1 VTTDL
6 RADAVRRIE
15 ACGVVA
21 VIRLQDGSRLR
32 AVVDALAAGGITA
45 LEVTM
50 TVPRAIELI
59 GEIAPALPSGF
70 LIGAGTVVDAETAR
84 AAVHAGARFIVGPV
98 CRPAVIEAAHA
109 AGAAAMP
116 GCFSPTEILA
126 AWDAGADVVKVF
138 PATALGPAYF
148 KDLRGPLPQ
157 VRLMPTGGVSLEN
170 AGEWI
175 KAGAVAIG
183 VGGALVDPKL
193 VAAGNYDGITER
205 AKRFIERVR
214 TARESSA

>member
-1 VTTDL
+1 MTLDIRTDT
-6 RADAVRRIE
+6 VKRIE

-21 VIRLQDGSRLR
+21 VIRLQDGSRVR

-50 TVPRAIELI
+50 SVPGAIDLI
-59 GEIAPALPSGF
+59 GEIAPTLPEGF
-70 LIGAGTVVDAETAR
+70 AFGAGTVVDPDTAR
-84 AAVHAGARFIVGPV
+84 AAVRAGARFIVSPV
-98 CRPAVIEAAHA
+98 FRPAVIEASHA
-109 AGAAAMP
+109 EGAAVMP

-148 KDLRGPLPQ
+148 KDLRGPMPH

-175 KAGAVAIG
+175 RAGAVAIG
-183 VGGALVDPKL
+183 VGGALVDSTL
-193 VAAGNYDGITER
+193 VAAGNYGAITER

-214 TARESSA
+214 HARETSA